1 MLSVEI
7 DDKSGIAILQPHGS
21 LSESDFV
28 RASEVIDPSIA
39 EDGSLPGLI
48 CVTLA
53 DYTVFALLIFLSLN
67 LKEQTKYE

>member
-1 MLSVEI
+1 MTAGRIDWSNNEQKCLLAFSV
-7 DDKSGIAILQPHGS
+7 SGAKW
-21 LSESDFV
+21 
-28 RASEVIDPSIA
+28 A

-67 LKEQTKYE
+67 LK

>member
-1 MLSVEI
+1 VTAGRIDWSNNEQKCLLAFSV
-7 DDKSGIAILQPHGS
+7 SGAKW
-21 LSESDFV
+21 
-28 RASEVIDPSIA
+28 A